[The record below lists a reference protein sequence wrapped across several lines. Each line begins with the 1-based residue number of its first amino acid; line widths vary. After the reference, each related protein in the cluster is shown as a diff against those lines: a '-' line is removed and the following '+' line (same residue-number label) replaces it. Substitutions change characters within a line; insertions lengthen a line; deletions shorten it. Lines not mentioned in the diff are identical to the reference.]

1 MTFIEFIQLVLRNKK
16 WVFVFPLLVAVSM
29 FFFTKNMPQT
39 FSSEMVIY
47 TGIASGYNVDN
58 DISGKIDYHAANS
71 KFDNLINTIT
81 SKETRKEVSLKLMAG
96 LIQHPEEMKG
106 LFDNLKDEKLTW
118 LGDKSA
124 LSSVRG
130 TNEEETYQNLIQ
142 QISKGPKNDFYQL
155 LYGKNENPFN
165 LNTLFSIKATRLGFS
180 DMVKVEYTSKDALI
194 TKKTLD
200 ILAEVFLH
208 KYKGM
213 RVGEVNNVVKYFQEE
228 TALALSRLQNAEM
241 ILKNFRTNNKLI
253 NYYEQTKYIADQK
266 ESFEQNE
273 SQLQM
278 EIAGSE
284 SALKK
289 IESKLNSRVLVKL
302 KSEQLVKA
310 RNELSEKYNSQA
322 LTLVKGASV
331 SSAQNDN
338 TESIKLALKDKVQEL
353 YQLNNST
360 EGIPG
365 KDLLDQWLDLTVSS
379 TENRSKLDVLQR
391 NKSEFEK
398 VYDKFAPMG
407 SDLNKLERDVDVA
420 EKEYLNL
427 LHNLNQAK
435 LREKNLV
442 VTENISITDP
452 PEMPA
457 AANSS
462 KRLILIIASLF
473 CCVVM
478 ALVILVLKEYMDDSI
493 SNPMR
498 LMQTSG
504 LKTASAF
511 AQLSSEYKKNK
522 EYIDSI
528 SNQRL
533 MLSMLDSENKNG
545 DGYAQILAVPFHQSD
560 RDYKEILKDVVK
572 EINSKGHHWG
582 FGEKMEN
589 GVINQNTLFLAGSP
603 NREIIQKD
611 FLKNCS
617 LIYLFINATQTM
629 DAYYMEILQGWEQS
643 GIPLQAVLVDTKI
656 HHLEKFLGEIPKH
669 RSRLRKR
676 IKDIVKRYS

>member
-16 WVFVFPLLVAVSM
+16 WVIIFPVIVAISI
-29 FFFTKNMPQT
+29 FFLTKNMPQT

-58 DISGKIDYHAANS
+58 DINGKIDYHAANS

-81 SKETRKEVSLKLMAG
+81 SKETRKEVSLHLLASLLHHPNDLNR
-96 LIQHPEEMKG
+96 LIVSFKAEQ
-106 LFDNLKDEKLTW
+106 LQW
-118 LGDKSA
+118 
-124 LSSVRG
+124 LSSKEVKSELVG
-130 TNEEETYQNLIQ
+130 NNENETYQNLVK
-142 QISKGPKNDFYQL
+142 QISLGPKNDFHRL

-165 LNTLFSIKATRLGFS
+165 LNTLFGIKATRLGFS
-180 DMVKVEYTSKDALI
+180 DMVKVEYTSKEAFI
-194 TKKTLD
+194 TKRTLD
-200 ILAEVFLH
+200 VLAEVFLH

-241 ILKNFRTNNKLI
+241 ILKNFRTDNRLI

-278 EIAGSE
+278 EISGSE

-302 KSEQLVKA
+302 KSDQLVKA
-310 RNELSEKYNSQA
+310 RNELSEKYNSQS
-322 LTLVKGASV
+322 LSLVKGASV
-331 SSAQNDN
+331 TAAQNEN
-338 TESIKLALKDKVQEL
+338 TELIKKDLKDKVQEL
-353 YQLNNST
+353 YQLNNSV

-365 KDLLDQWLDLTVSS
+365 KDLLDQWLELTVNG
-379 TENRSKLDVLQR
+379 TENRSKLEILQR

-407 SDLNKLERDVDVA
+407 SDLNKLERDVDVS

-452 PEMPA
+452 PEMPSV
-457 AANSS
+457 ANSS
-462 KRLILIIASLF
+462 KRFILIIASFLS
-473 CCVVM
+473 CIVMVLVV
-478 ALVILVLKEYMDDSI
+478 LILKEYMDDSI

-498 LMQTSG
+498 LLKSTG
-504 LKTASAF
+504 IKTATAF
-511 AQLSSEYKKNK
+511 ALSSAEFKKN
-522 EYIDSI
+522 EEQIEAI
-528 SNQRL
+528 SYERL
-533 MLSMLDSENKNG
+533 MLSLLDNENKNVEG
-545 DGYAQILAVPFHQSD
+545 FSKILAVPFHKSD
-560 RDYKEILKDVVK
+560 SNYQEILRNLVN
-572 EINSKGHHWG
+572 EINRNGNNWG
-582 FGEKMEN
+582 LNEMKEPKL
-589 GVINQNTLFLAGSP
+589 QNSIFLAASP
-603 NREIIQKD
+603 NREIINKD
-611 FLKNCS
+611 FLKDCT
-617 LIYLFINATQTM
+617 LIYLFINATQSM
-629 DAYYMEILQGWEQS
+629 DEYHLEMLKGWQQT
-643 GIPLQAVLVDTKI
+643 GIPVQAIMMDTKL
-656 HHLEKFLGEIPKH
+656 HHLEKFLGEIPKQ
-669 RSRLRKR
+669 RSRIRKR
-676 IKDIVKRYS
+676 IKDILKRYSK

>member
-1 MTFIEFIQLVLRNKK
+1 MSKSAEKPFNPIKKMTFIEFIQLVLRNKK
-16 WVFVFPLLVAVSM
+16 WVIAFPILVAVST

-81 SKETRKEVSLKLMAG
+81 SKETRKEVALKLMANLIHHPNELNG
-96 LIQHPEEMKG
+96 LIE
-106 LFDNLKDEKLTW
+106 NLKDEKLVW
-118 LGDKSA
+118 LSNKNSLA
-124 LSSVRG
+124 SLRG
-130 TNEEETYQNLIQ
+130 SNEEETYQNLIK
-142 QISKGPKNDFYQL
+142 QISKGPQNDFHKL
-155 LYGKNENPFN
+155 LYGKNDNPFN

-180 DMVKVEYTSKDALI
+180 DMVKVEYTSKDAFI

-213 RVGEVNNVVKYFQEE
+213 RIGEVNNVVKYFQEE

-241 ILKNFRTNNKLI
+241 ILKNFRTNNRLI

-278 EIAGSE
+278 EISGSE

-289 IESKLNSRVLVKL
+289 IETKLNSRVLVKL

-310 RNELSEKYNSQA
+310 RNELSEKYNSQS
-322 LTLVKGASV
+322 LSLVKGAIV
-331 SSAQNDN
+331 SSAQNEN
-338 TESIKLALKDKVQEL
+338 TESIKKDLKDKVQEL

-365 KDLLDQWLDLTVSS
+365 KDLLDQWLDLTVSA
-379 TENRSKLDVLQR
+379 TENKSKLDVLQR

-407 SDLNKLERDVDVA
+407 SDLNKLERDVDVS

-457 AANSS
+457 VANSS
-462 KRLILIIASLF
+462 KRLILIIASFFSCL
-473 CCVVM
+473 VM
-478 ALVILVLKEYMDDSI
+478 AIVGLILKEFMDDSI
-493 SNPMR
+493 SNP
-498 LMQTSG
+498 LHL
-504 LKTASAF
+504 LKTTGIKTATAF
-511 AQLSSEYKKNK
+511 ALPSSQYKTNK
-522 EYIDSI
+522 ALIDSI
-528 SNQRL
+528 SCERF
-533 MLSMLDSENKNG
+533 MLSLLDNENKNTEG
-545 DGYAQILAVPFHQSD
+545 FSQILAVPFHKSD
-560 RDYKEILKDVVK
+560 RDYKEILTNLVN
-572 EINSKGHHWG
+572 EINS
-582 FGEKMEN
+582 N
-589 GVINQNTLFLAGSP
+589 GNN
-603 NREIIQKD
+603 
-611 FLKNCS
+611 
-617 LIYLFINATQTM
+617 
-629 DAYYMEILQGWEQS
+629 
-643 GIPLQAVLVDTKI
+643 
-656 HHLEKFLGEIPKH
+656 
-669 RSRLRKR
+669 
-676 IKDIVKRYS
+676 